1 MNEDIIKGN
10 WLQVKGEIKKQWG
23 DLTDDSIDQI
33 DGSREKLVGKIQE
46 SQGVARDEA
55 EKQVEEWEKS
65 RSA

>member
-23 DLTDDSIDQI
+23 DLTDDAIDQI